1 MGINWAK
8 LQSHPVHLVMLG
20 LDAAGKTT
28 VLYRLKFDE
37 FTPTLP
43 TIGFNCEKV
52 RGTVGNAKVQR
63 FIRSV
68 SSSSKPVVQVGK
80 TRLVVDKVAKNIQLR
95 MCISVTCSAHE
106 KWPIRIWRP
115 I

>member
-1 MGINWAK
+1 MGVGWTK
-8 LQSHPVHLVMLG
+8 LQAHPVHVVMLG

-52 RGTVGNAKVQR
+52 RGTLGNAKVR
-63 FIRSV
+63 FYLFIV
-68 SSSSKPVVQVGK
+68 CVYVC
-80 TRLVVDKVAKNIQLR
+80 LAA
-95 MCISVTCSAHE
+95 SA
-106 KWPIRIWRP
+106 
-115 I
+115 

>member
-1 MGINWAK
+1 MGVNWTK
-8 LQSHPVHLVMLG
+8 LQAHPVHLAMLG

-52 RGTVGNAKVQR
+52 RGTVGNAKVR
-63 FIRSV
+63 IRAYSP
-68 SSSSKPVVQVGK
+68 SRPAKPMVYQ
-80 TRLVVDKVAKNIQLR
+80 
-95 MCISVTCSAHE
+95 
-106 KWPIRIWRP
+106 
-115 I
+115 